1 MDKSDY
7 AGKWKAAKQEYEQDV
22 GQKKPTE
29 KVLKVFTLTKS
40 KGTGIEKAL
49 SDFDNAINSKNRKDA
64 ATAYQSA
71 WKACGAYSTFLGHAA
86 IDLQQAD
93 PTNPVV
99 MSIQMLIAHMNRITG
114 AMPATLKELQ
124 ELKGEA
130 LKVHAFQA
138 DFEGE
143 LNTYKKAVNA
153 SKDGA
158 KVDKKH
164 KIATLAEPCVKYLK
178 AYSVAAGRADAAKAK
193 KALDDYAGASSF
205 LEGNCNQALAESGP
219 IGALKAYTDAL
230 KQFMSLARSMRNV
243 RVKNERDILA
253 GVIAQQG

>member
-22 GQKKPTE
+22 GAKKPTE
-29 KVLKVFTLTKS
+29 KVLKLFNLTKS

-49 SDFDNAINSKNRKDA
+49 SDFDSAINGKNRKDA
-64 ATAYQSA
+64 ATAYQAA
-71 WKACGAYSTFLGHAA
+71 WKACGAYSTFLGHTA
-86 IDLQQAD
+86 IELQTANPND
-93 PTNPVV
+93 PVV
-99 MSIQMLIAHMNRITG
+99 GSVQMLIGYMNRITG

-143 LNTYKKAVNA
+143 LNTYKKAMNA

-164 KIATLAEPCVKYLK
+164 KIMSLAEPCVKYLK

-193 KALDDYAGASSF
+193 KALDDFSGASNIF
-205 LEGNCNQALAESGP
+205 EGNCNQALAEVGP
-219 IGALKAYTDAL
+219 LGHLKAYTDAL
-230 KQFMSLARSMRNV
+230 KQIMSFARSMRNV
-243 RVKNERDILA
+243 RAKNERDILA